1 MIDQMNK
8 MVGEIMNSGVREKMK
23 SLKTKDSVY
32 KQLNDFIK
40 ESSAHLKKDYS
51 TMSLEQLTVEYN
63 GIKRVYEGAFQN
75 IIQRLAKE
83 ENKA

>member
-40 ESSAHLKKDYS
+40 KSSAHLKKNYS
-51 TMSLEQLTVEYN
+51 NMTLEQLTVEYN
-63 GIKRVYEGAFQN
+63 GIKIIYEGAFQK
-75 IIQRLAKE
+75 IMERLTKE